1 MEKILEEIIDFKKKN
16 LTEINLEENKR
27 REFPVLSLK
36 KILDKDKFGL
46 ICEIKRASPSA
57 GEINTD
63 INVEKIAKE
72 YEENGATGISIL
84 TCEPFFQGSIDDLEK
99 VKEVV
104 NIPVLMKDFIIDER
118 QIYQGFYSGADV
130 ILLILRIL
138 EDEKLEKLCKVV
150 DELGIECIVEVHQ
163 KAEIERAM
171 EVIKNWDNKI
181 LGINNRNLETL
192 EVDIRKS
199 FDLIKFVLKD
209 KITAISESGIKSSRE
224 IEELIKDGF
233 DGALIGESLM
243 KSERK
248 GEKIKEFLKMKGG
261 DYGK

>member
-1 MEKILEEIIDFKKKN
+1 MEILKRIIDFKKKN
-16 LTEINLEENKR
+16 LTGINLEENRR

-36 KILDKDKFGL
+36 KSLDKDKFGL

-84 TCEPFFQGSIDDLEK
+84 TCEPYFYGSLDDLKK
-99 VKEVV
+99 VKKGV

-118 QIYQGFYSGADV
+118 QIYQGFFSGADI
-130 ILLILRIL
+130 ILLILRVL
-138 EDEKLEKLCKVV
+138 EEEKLEKLCRVV
-150 DELGIECIVEVHQ
+150 DELGIECILEVHQ

-171 EVIKNWDNKI
+171 GIVKNWDNKI

-209 KITAISESGIKSSRE
+209 KIPVISESGIKKGE
-224 IEELIKDGF
+224 DIEKLKEAGF
-233 DGALIGESLM
+233 KGVLIGESLM
-243 KSERK
+243 RSEKK

-261 DYGK
+261 NYGK